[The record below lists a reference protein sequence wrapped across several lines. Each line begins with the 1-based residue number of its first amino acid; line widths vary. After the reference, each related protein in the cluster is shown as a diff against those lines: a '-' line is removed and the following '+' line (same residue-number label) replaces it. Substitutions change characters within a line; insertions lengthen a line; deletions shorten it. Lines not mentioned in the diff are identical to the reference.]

1 MIQDLQYANDM
12 CLISDNMDEI
22 EMMLQVMNEHKEIQD
37 NGCVAISGCRQ
48 PTIITK
54 TSADSTAV

>member
-22 EMMLQVMNEHKEIQD
+22 EMMLQVMNEHKMLPSLGAD
-37 NGCVAISGCRQ
+37 NPQ
-48 PTIITK
+48 
-54 TSADSTAV
+54 